1 MRKQELEIAT
11 AIKLD
16 EFYGNSRELNTKIKD
31 TILHGNGYT
40 LRDPT
45 VKFYDEDELPHYDGI
60 LWHKQPESVPL

>member
-45 VKFYDEDELPHYDGI
+45 VKFWNDED
-60 LWHKQPESVPL
+60 K